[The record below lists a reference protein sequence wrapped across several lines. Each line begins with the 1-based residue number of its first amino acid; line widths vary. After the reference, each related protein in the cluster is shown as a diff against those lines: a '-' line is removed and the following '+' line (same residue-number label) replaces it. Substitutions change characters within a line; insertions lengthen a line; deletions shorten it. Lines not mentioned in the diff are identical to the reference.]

1 MGKHKNIVLPTKEDT
16 LAKAIATLRRRKVT
30 ALKVELEANT
40 GRPMG
45 RHHNHLAQYLE
56 HLPTVADYDFSD
68 AMDDAGYDDGYDY
81 DESYPY
87 AETTWPTDYISYIRL
102 YNDGSVDTEITM
114 TIPLYTRDG
123 RPSNE
128 GVERLPE
135 LLTAF
140 KDTFQPLQ
148 NVFNVSNAG
157 LHIAALFSSDFSY
170 PSEADNYM
178 RRTHPHSRRL
188 HSRKLKNF
196 KLAMTELLPAL
207 YFLGAPDSKTR
218 QLQFRRPNI
227 SVDILRDRETSMG
240 YYDNPKYSAI
250 SYRDGALEYRLF
262 DTCYETPE
270 RIHDYV
276 MVIANTMKFLSM
288 KAVPTGISELF
299 DSNGGRLE
307 FGNNNGDE
315 LERFYGASTRHID
328 ALNKGLYLIKP
339 ACYSYRDLK
348 EQRGFKLTKRKLGQ
362 AEKDI
367 ERRATKRYASYKKA
381 HELTHKA
388 QKQYA
393 FYDRLYARLY
403 ALYDRTSHSTEYI
416 AVDDEV
422 IDRIT
427 NEVES
432 EAQNWR
438 TLEAP
443 MSLEDYTM
451 LAKQEFKH
459 KYDTDYMIRLG

>member
-40 GRPMG
+40 ARPMG
-45 RHHNHLAQYLE
+45 RHHTHLAQYLE

-68 AMDDAGYDDGYDY
+68 DMDDDGYDEGYDY

-123 RPSNE
+123 RPTNE
-128 GVERLPE
+128 GVEKLPE

-140 KDTFQPLQ
+140 KDTFQPIQ
-148 NVFNVSNAG
+148 NVFNVGNAG

-178 RRTHPHSRRL
+178 RRTHPHSKRL

-250 SYRDGALEYRLF
+250 SYRDGALEYRVF

-288 KAVPTGISELF
+288 KAVPTGITELF
-299 DSNGGRLE
+299 NGNGGGLE
-307 FGNNNGDE
+307 FGNNYGDE

-362 AEKDI
+362 AEKVV
-367 ERRATKRYASYKKA
+367 ERKATKRYASYKKA
-381 HELTHKA
+381 HELASEA
-388 QKQYA
+388 QKKFA
-393 FYDRLYARLY
+393 FHDRLYSRLY
-403 ALYDRTSHSTEYI
+403 ETYSAASRATEDVT
-416 AVDDEV
+416 VDDDLM
-422 IDRIT
+422 DRIA

-432 EAQNWR
+432 EAQDWR
-438 TLEAP
+438 SLDPPMALE
-443 MSLEDYTM
+443 SFID
-451 LAKQEFKH
+451 LAKHELKQ
-459 KYDTDYMIRLG
+459 KYQTEYRIRLG